1 MAYYSAQRCFQANES
16 IASPSPDVQTNIA
29 LNLSKGLCELTVSV
43 ATDIQSLRSQLTA
56 LRQELEDLKSERRRL
71 II

>member
-1 MAYYSAQRCFQANES
+1 MAYHSAQRCFQANES
-16 IASPSPDVQTNIA
+16 IASPSLDVQTNIA
-29 LNLSKGLCELTVSV
+29 LNLSKGLSELTVSV

>member
-1 MAYYSAQRCFQANES
+1 MAYHSAQRCFQANES
-16 IASPSPDVQTNIA
+16 IASPSPIA
-29 LNLSKGLCELTVSV
+29 LNLSKGLSELTVSV